1 MPEDYQKYLDPKI
14 INKIG
19 KLDLQARMIVE
30 GYISGLHKSPYH
42 GYSVEFAQ
50 HREYSPGDDTRHL
63 DWKVYA
69 KSDRFYI
76 KEYEEET
83 NLITYLLVD
92 MSESMRYG
100 SGDVTKMDYANY
112 IAASLAY
119 LVLDQSD
126 AVGLTLF
133 DDTVKRHINP
143 TSNFN
148 KLRVLLHELSAAVPQ
163 ERTNMGVVLHELA
176 EKQIQRRGIVV
187 IISDCF
193 DDPDEIIEGMTHFCH
208 KRHEVILFHVMDE
221 FEKTFPFKDSTL
233 FIGLEG
239 YPEVRTEPRA
249 LRNEYLEEINNHID
263 EIKRGCRKLKV
274 DYVQTTTDMLLDAV
288 LSSYLSK
295 RAHMLRR

>member
-50 HREYSPGDDTRHL
+50 HREYSPGDDIRHL
-63 DWKVYA
+63 DWKVYG
-69 KSDRFYI
+69 KTDRFYI

-92 MSESMRYG
+92 VSESMRYG
-100 SGDVTKMDYANY
+100 STEVRKLDYANF

-126 AVGLTLF
+126 AVGLTVF
-133 DDTVKRHINP
+133 DQTIKRHLQP

-148 KLRVLLHELSAAVPQ
+148 KLRNILHELTSAVP
-163 ERTNMGVVLHELA
+163 EETTNMGTVLHELA

-187 IISDCF
+187 VISDFF
-193 DDPDEIIEGMTHFCH
+193 DDPDDILEGLTHFCH
-208 KRHEVILFHVMDE
+208 KRHEVILFHVMDA
-221 FEKTFPFKDSTL
+221 FELTFPFKDSTL

-239 YPEVRTEPRA
+239 YPEVRTEPQA
-249 LRNEYLEEINNHID
+249 LRKEYLEEINNHIALL
-263 EIKRGCRKLKV
+263 KRGCRKLKI
-274 DYVQTTTDMLLDAV
+274 DYVQTTTDMMLDAV